1 MPKKI
6 KMIKNI
12 VLAGLLTACF
22 AAHAETVPDIA
33 GVKLRMPLASQKA
46 LIEKVNPQYQF
57 SEIKTSTGKVV
68 GIEGVAVSAKT
79 RAVVDQFLALQD
91 DAGNIWFLGRAQ
103 KYEEGNY
110 IPKATFVAAFKE
122 KYGTPTDLSPDNGNF
137 SWSYD
142 RNTTLQAPKTGTC
155 PFGAGGSVTSP
166 RTEMS
171 KLRNDSLYLAVPSV
185 FEPNCGIVMH
195 GKINAHYK
203 DNMIVGSTIQ
213 IVDHKTRYDVLEK
226 KKMAEDAARQKEL
239 DAMKGNKPKL

>member
-1 MPKKI
+1 
-6 KMIKNI
+6 MIKNI
-12 VLAGLLTACF
+12 VLAGLVTACI

-57 SEIKTSTGKVV
+57 SEIKTGSGKVV

-79 RAVVDQFLALQD
+79 KAVVDQFLALQD

-103 KYEEGNY
+103 KYEEGSY

-122 KYGTPTDLSPDNGNF
+122 KYGTPTSLTPDSGTF
-137 SWSYD
+137 AWIYD
-142 RNTTLQAPKTGTC
+142 RNGALKAPKAGLGVC
-155 PFGAGGSVTSP
+155 PSTVGGEVTSP

-171 KLRNDSLYLAVPSV
+171 KLRGDSLFLAVPSV
-185 FEPNCGIVMH
+185 FEPNCGIQMN
-195 GKINAHYK
+195 GNLNTTYK
-203 DNMIVGSTIQ
+203 DNMVVGSTIQ

-226 KKMAEDAARQKEL
+226 KKMAEDAVRQKSL
-239 DAMKGNKPKL
+239 DAMKDNKPKL